1 MFCRLISQPWL
12 SRILLKYRVHY
23 VNNDPFP
30 VQLTGGEWPLA
41 MLRVKIYLVFLIP
54 AESVPSEALIKL
66 PAFV

>member
-30 VQLTGGEWPLA
+30 VQLTGGEW
-41 MLRVKIYLVFLIP
+41 RCVKIYLVFSGACR
-54 AESVPSEALIKL
+54 AESLPSEALITL
-66 PAFV
+66 LAFV